1 MQAVT
6 DFFARLS
13 EATYVY
19 CKNGSCY
26 NPTVIIYLANT
37 NNQTKVI
44 SCADCPPTEEM
55 FERWRNGTGGFAEGV
70 AKFERMMG
78 GAGME
83 WAQPLLEMVFQHTT
97 EYNVADE
104 GSLNQ
109 VLFQYQM
116 RRQCMGSYLQCQL
129 GDNLMEERIHPY
141 LALEHQISPPFVLA
155 IQAGA
160 QGPEQDVES
169 ASCFFEKLSSELVF
183 SDEDERR
190 RKSNNARTVWRYKT
204 IKLYLGVHSMRKVS
218 EDLNLW
224 RTFTREHD
232 SEDEDSSSDLHN
244 ESYASDSAEYRPDP
258 WRGPLD
264 LADAEECTMDES
276 QLGDMGWMGGGL

>member
-26 NPTVIIYLANT
+26 NPTVITYLANT
-37 NNQTKVI
+37 NNQTKVR

-55 FERWRNGTGGFAEGV
+55 FERWRVGTGDFKQGV
-70 AKFERMMG
+70 AMFSNMMG

-97 EYNVADE
+97 EYSVADE

-116 RRQCMGSYLQCQL
+116 RRQWMGSYLQCPL
-129 GDNLMEERIHPY
+129 GNNLMEERIHPY

-190 RKSNNARTVWRYKT
+190 RKSNNARTVWRYKS

-224 RTFTREHD
+224 RTFNRERD
-232 SEDEDSSSDLHN
+232 SEDEDSSFDLLH
-244 ESYASDSAEYRPDP
+244 ESYASDGAEFSQDLLS
-258 WRGPLD
+258 GAHI
-264 LADAEECTMDES
+264 LADAS
-276 QLGDMGWMGGGL
+276 QVMHSD